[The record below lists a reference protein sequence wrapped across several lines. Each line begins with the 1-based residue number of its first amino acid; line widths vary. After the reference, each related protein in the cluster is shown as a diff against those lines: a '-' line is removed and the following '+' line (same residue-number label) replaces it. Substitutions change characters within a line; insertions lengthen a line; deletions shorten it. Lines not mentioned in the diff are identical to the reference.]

1 MGEGNSSVR
10 ICSLISLNVDFITD
24 SPVPIHHLRM
34 VEQRENTGISPK
46 QVSQCCFIPLFLF
59 TFGLKPSV
67 LQSSSLTACQHQSW
81 MGHLL
86 LKFCMVSLLSILH
99 FEYLDAYVFQPC
111 VIIPS
116 ISLNQEVF
124 LVFFF
129 VTTLPTKVFDVLIL
143 FLIEFLSLDML
154 VLMRMYF
161 LFLLLVCNPPLPSQ
175 ILLSFIIPPL
185 RILLCLVLT
194 LLQDIHLHHQ

>member
-1 MGEGNSSVR
+1 MGN
-10 ICSLISLNVDFITD
+10 
-24 SPVPIHHLRM
+24 
-34 VEQRENTGISPK
+34 
-46 QVSQCCFIPLFLF
+46 
-59 TFGLKPSV
+59 
-67 LQSSSLTACQHQSW
+67 
-81 MGHLL
+81 LL
-86 LKFCMVSLLSILH
+86 LKFCMVSLLSILL
-99 FEYLDAYVFQPC
+99 FEYLDAYVFQTC
-111 VIIPS
+111 MIIPS

-124 LVFFF
+124 LAFFL

-175 ILLSFIIPPL
+175 ILLPFMIPSH
-185 RILLCLVLT
+185 RILLRLVLT

>member
-1 MGEGNSSVR
+1 
-10 ICSLISLNVDFITD
+10 
-24 SPVPIHHLRM
+24 
-34 VEQRENTGISPK
+34 
-46 QVSQCCFIPLFLF
+46 
-59 TFGLKPSV
+59 
-67 LQSSSLTACQHQSW
+67 
-81 MGHLL
+81 
-86 LKFCMVSLLSILH
+86 
-99 FEYLDAYVFQPC
+99 
-111 VIIPS
+111 
-116 ISLNQEVF
+116 LNQEVF

-143 FLIEFLSLDML
+143 FLIEVLSLEML

-175 ILLSFIIPPL
+175 ILLSFMIPPL